1 MIRVVIVD
9 NDQYVCQLLKGRL
22 GRENDLEYVGA
33 AGAADSAIKLVLE
46 TQPDVIVLDFMLAGN
61 TDPIDLAANMISE
74 SPRSQIIICTSLSD
88 NSKFDRETELML
100 KFRAARNGVTDWIS
114 KGEGIDELIVRLQ
127 AAGHRRPAPLGPQN
141 PLEEQLQARLR
152 SAGETADFD
161 PLGRDNTDLTPMER
175 RTAATVACGLEADM
189 TVDEICQLS
198 NLNTANVRSYLKNIY
213 GKWHVSHQ
221 AAFVAEARRRGLVGG
236 S

>member
-127 AAGHRRPAPLGPQN
+127 AAGHRRPAHLGPQN

-161 PLGRDNTDLTPMER
+161 PLRRNNTDLTPMER

-189 TVDEICQLS
+189 TVEQICQLS
-198 NLNTANVRSYLKNIY
+198 DLNTANVRSYLKSIY

-221 AAFVAEARRRGLVGG
+221 AAFVAEARRRGLLNG

>member
-61 TDPIDLAANMISE
+61 TDPIDLAASMISK

-100 KFRAARNGVTDWIS
+100 KS
-114 KGEGIDELIVRLQ
+114 
-127 AAGHRRPAPLGPQN
+127 
-141 PLEEQLQARLR
+141 
-152 SAGETADFD
+152 
-161 PLGRDNTDLTPMER
+161 
-175 RTAATVACGLEADM
+175 GLPGTE
-189 TVDEICQLS
+189 
-198 NLNTANVRSYLKNIY
+198 
-213 GKWHVSHQ
+213 
-221 AAFVAEARRRGLVGG
+221 
-236 S
+236 